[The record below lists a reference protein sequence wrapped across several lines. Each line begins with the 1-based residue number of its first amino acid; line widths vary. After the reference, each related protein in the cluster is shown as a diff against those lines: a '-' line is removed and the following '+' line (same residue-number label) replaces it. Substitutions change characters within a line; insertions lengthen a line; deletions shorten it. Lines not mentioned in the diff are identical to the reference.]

1 MSEITREPAA
11 AGSPILRISVRLT
24 SLLIDIPKLTI
35 AGMLYTLDDVLSAR
49 YVLDP
54 GEVAI
59 IPGCH
64 DPSIITTACCAMEA
78 WIGGDVAPCLGESVA
93 AS

>member
-11 AGSPILRISVRLT
+11 WAARSYESAWAL

-64 DPSIITTACCAMEA
+64 DPSIITTACCIWRHGSAGTLRRA
-78 WIGGDVAPCLGESVA
+78 
-93 AS
+93 